1 MMKVALTAQG
11 PGPQSP
17 LDERFGRCRYVIV
30 ADDSGQIIKG
40 VPNPGLDDPS
50 GAGVGMAQFLA
61 DEGVSA
67 VITGRV
73 GPKAERA
80 LDAARISVFLAPPG
94 TVSDALAAFKRGAL
108 TRLSDQKRS

>member
-1 MMKVALTAQG
+1 MKVAVTAQG
-11 PGPQSP
+11 PDLQSA

-30 ADDSGQIIKG
+30 ADDSGQIIKS
-40 VPNPGLDDPS
+40 VANPGLDDPS

-61 DEGVSA
+61 DQGVSA

-80 LDAARISVFLAPPG
+80 LNAAHISVYLAPPG
-94 TVSDALAAFKRGAL
+94 AVGDALAAFKRGAL
-108 TRLSDQKRS
+108 EQLSDQKRT